1 MNTHS
6 HICGLGSFIPERIL
20 TNQDLEGM
28 LDTSDEWIT
37 SRTGIR
43 TRHILDDDANASD
56 AGAAAG
62 AALGMT
68 MAPSQRRPPPQYA
81 TPDWKPKISPI
92 FS

>member
-56 AGAAAG
+56 AGAAA
-62 AALGMT
+62 
-68 MAPSQRRPPPQYA
+68 
-81 TPDWKPKISPI
+81 DWKPKISPI

>member
-62 AALGMT
+62 
-68 MAPSQRRPPPQYA
+68 PPP
-81 TPDWKPKISPI
+81 WKPKISPI